1 MQGTILEIPE
11 VRVTKISV
19 NDYEMLCRNNPGQ
32 YEKTELFEGVIIEKM
47 TKSSGHIFFKHYLV
61 HEFQRILPGQFFI
74 QTEDSIR
81 LGESVLEPDISI
93 IAGSFMDY
101 RNSIPE
107 AARLI
112 AEISVSSLKYDR
124 EKARVYAKAKVP
136 EYWIIDVE
144 NRKVEVYSDPENEI
158 YKSKIIYNFLDEIP
172 VFERT
177 VSLKNA

>member
-1 MQGTILEIPE
+1 
-11 VRVTKISV
+11 
-19 NDYEMLCRNNPGQ
+19 
-32 YEKTELFEGVIIEKM
+32 
-47 TKSSGHIFFKHYLV
+47 
-61 HEFQRILPGQFFI
+61 
-74 QTEDSIR
+74 
-81 LGESVLEPDISI
+81 
-93 IAGSFMDY
+93 MDY